1 MAGSRCSLS
10 LFGSRLVTVH
20 RPAPLRG
27 LALFLQPLQPAE
39 HCGATAHTG
48 GDGMEHEYC
57 ALIVDGN
64 LEHRARLRL
73 AMRASLLFPTVHVAN
88 SLQEAELHLSEEP
101 IDIVFIAMREDGD
114 AINRFIK
121 RLKQELAGRDAA
133 YVLLLEGRRNSV
145 EIARTLVD
153 GADALL
159 LEPYSVESLHTIS
172 RLAEKMKKERSR
184 VRMQVPLR
192 LLVREIA
199 AQLGQV
205 ARLEKSGASASVSR
219 GVLQE
224 MCSVLGELDPETR
237 SLYFEVILDV
247 FPEIPATH
255 CSVHVGTYRGVSQ
268 RVRSNY
274 SVRAI
279 MAVREALV
287 A

>member
-1 MAGSRCSLS
+1 
-10 LFGSRLVTVH
+10 
-20 RPAPLRG
+20 
-27 LALFLQPLQPAE
+27 
-39 HCGATAHTG
+39 
-48 GDGMEHEYC
+48 MEHEYC

-64 LEHRARLRL
+64 LEHRARLRF

-88 SLQEAELHLSEEP
+88 SLEEAEHHLSEEP

-114 AINRFIK
+114 VVNRFIK

-205 ARLEKSGASASVSR
+205 ARLEKSGASALVSR
-219 GVLQE
+219 GVLQ
-224 MCSVLGELDPETR
+224 GN
-237 SLYFEVILDV
+237 V
-247 FPEIPATH
+247 FRARRIGPRNAFALLRGNPGCLPANPRNSRLAARPH
-255 CSVHVGTYRGVSQ
+255 LSGRKPAG
-268 RVRSNY
+268 
-274 SVRAI
+274 A
-279 MAVREALV
+279 E
-287 A
+287 